1 LAAVKCVDE
10 LDTKTSQSAFPGIL
24 LKSAARMMDE
34 FIEVHIWGPIS
45 RTSFEHITIRRPGK
59 SEKVLASEIR
69 RIIRDA
75 KLSASVEILN

>member
-1 LAAVKCVDE
+1 
-10 LDTKTSQSAFPGIL
+10 
-24 LKSAARMMDE
+24 MMDE